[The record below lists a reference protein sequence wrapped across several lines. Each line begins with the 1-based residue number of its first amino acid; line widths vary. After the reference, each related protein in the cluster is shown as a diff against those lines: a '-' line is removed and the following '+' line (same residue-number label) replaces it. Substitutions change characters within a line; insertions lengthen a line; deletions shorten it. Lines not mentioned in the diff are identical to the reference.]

1 MQCDQVREQLAL
13 YVTGALDADAH
24 AQVER
29 HLESCDTCRR
39 LADEL
44 AEAAG
49 ILPQALAAV
58 SPHRLPPA
66 LKSRVLQAVTE
77 SSAAQASRAHAD
89 TAHAGDVVPPMHP
102 HIAGVNGQPAQT
114 TTTSPRYGSLR
125 WRPRAL
131 ATILAAIVA
140 VLALAWGV
148 QLNAALAR
156 ERALRAEYAQLV
168 SQQQE
173 LVIEVIDSPKTVK
186 AVLRST
192 QPGSNAYG
200 KLFTRPDLPHVVVMA
215 ARLPQPP
222 AGQVYQVWLTRDG
235 QTQLVGE
242 LALNQGFG
250 VLVFDADRPGPAYE
264 AAQVTLQP
272 HGGTTPSGSA
282 ILQWQASQ

>member
-1 MQCDQVREQLAL
+1 MECEQVREQIAL
-13 YVTGALDADAH
+13 YAAGALDADEH
-24 AQVER
+24 AQVEQ
-29 HLESCDTCRR
+29 HLAGCDRCRR
-39 LADEL
+39 QANEY
-44 AEAAG
+44 AEAVTT
-49 ILPQALAAV
+49 LPQALAAV
-58 SPHRLPPA
+58 SPHRLPPT

-77 SSAAQASRAHAD
+77 SPVAPASRAHDD
-89 TAHAGDVVPPMHP
+89 TAHAGDAVPPAQPRAAPM
-102 HIAGVNGQPAQT
+102 NGQPAHVT
-114 TTTSPRYGSLR
+114 LTSPRHRSLR
-125 WRPRAL
+125 WRPRAIG
-131 ATILAAIVA
+131 TIAAAIVA

-173 LVIEVIDSPKTVK
+173 LVIEVIDSPKTEK
-186 AVLRST
+186 AILRST

-235 QTQLVGE
+235 QMQLVGE

-250 VLVFDADRPGPAYE
+250 VLVFDADRPGPVYQ

-272 HGGTTPSGSA
+272 RGGTAPSGSP
-282 ILQWQASQ
+282 ILQWQAPQ

>member
-1 MQCDQVREQLAL
+1 MQCEQVREQLAL
-13 YVTGALDADAH
+13 YVTGVLDADAH

-29 HLESCDTCRR
+29 HLTSCDTCRR

-44 AEAAG
+44 AEAATL
-49 ILPQALAAV
+49 LPQALAAV
-58 SPHRLPPA
+58 SPHRLPPT
-66 LKSRVLQAVTE
+66 LKERVLQAVTE
-77 SSAAQASRAHAD
+77 SSAAPASRA
-89 TAHAGDVVPPMHP
+89 AHGGDAVPPMLSRAAQ
-102 HIAGVNGQPAQT
+102 INGQPAQT
-114 TTTSPRYGSLR
+114 TVTSPRYGSLR
-125 WRPRAL
+125 WRPRVLGTIAL
-131 ATILAAIVA
+131 AIVA

-173 LVIEVIDSPKTVK
+173 LVIEVIDSPKTEK
-186 AVLRST
+186 AILRST

-200 KLFTRPDLPHVVVMA
+200 KLFTRTDLPHVVVMA

-235 QTQLVGE
+235 QMQLVGE

-250 VLVFDADRPGPAYE
+250 VLVFDADRPGPVYE
-264 AAQVTLQP
+264 AAQITLQP
-272 HGGTTPSGSA
+272 RGGTAPSGPP
-282 ILQWQASQ
+282 ILQWQTSQ